1 MRFLIFLVFPFI
13 VNAALPMIDGVKL
26 EKEEVIKDVHVLSAN
41 KDDSI
46 FYLATYKTEFQG
58 NFDRALEYVLDFSK
72 RCNNAYKK
80 ERKLT
85 DKDFVCT
92 HHNDN
97 LIESQIV
104 KTLKVKDENP
114 DLVERFVVKRRI
126 WNKGLHSY
134 NDLVT
139 VKKVAINKGEKR
151 RLEVSYRLLQDD
163 EAKSLIDDPVPFNNA
178 FYHTVGT
185 YRMAETDNGKILID
199 YSYETKTDHWFLTS
213 SMIQGSIYSSLANGT
228 RYAVDGI
235 SGALLNGSK

>member
-1 MRFLIFLVFPFI
+1 MRFLIFLVFPLI
-13 VNAALPMIDGVKL
+13 VNASLPVIDGVKL
-26 EKEEVIKDVHVLSAN
+26 EQKEIIKDVNVLSAN

-46 FYLATYKTEFQG
+46 FYLATYKTEFHG

-85 DKDFVCT
+85 TKDFVCT
-92 HHNDN
+92 IHNDN

-104 KTLKVKDENP
+104 KDLKIKDDNP
-114 DLVERFVVKRRI
+114 QLVERFVVKRRI

-139 VKKVAINKGEKR
+139 VKKVTTNKGEKR
-151 RLEVSYRLLQDD
+151 RLEVTHRLLKD
-163 EAKSLIDDPVPFNNA
+163 EEANSLIIDPVPFDNA

-185 YRMAETDNGKILID
+185 YRMAETESGKILVD
-199 YSYETKTDHWFLTS
+199 YTYETKTDHWFLTS
-213 SMIQGSIYSSLANGT
+213 SMVQGSIYSSLANGT
-228 RYAVDGI
+228 RYAIDGI

>member
-1 MRFLIFLVFPFI
+1 MRFLIFLVFPLI
-13 VNAALPMIDGVKL
+13 VNASLPVIDGVKL
-26 EKEEVIKDVHVLSAN
+26 EQKETIKDVNVLSAN

-58 NFDRALEYVLDFSK
+58 SFDRAVEYVLDFSR

-85 DKDFVCT
+85 TKDFVCT
-92 HHNDN
+92 IHNDN

-104 KTLKVKDENP
+104 KDLKIKDDNP
-114 DLVERFVVKRRI
+114 QIVERFVVKRRI

-139 VKKVAINKGEKR
+139 VKKVATNKGEKR
-151 RLEVSYRLLQDD
+151 RLEVTHRLLKD
-163 EAKSLIDDPVPFNNA
+163 EEANSLIIDPVPFDNA

-185 YRMAETDNGKILID
+185 YRMAETESGKILVD
-199 YSYETKTDHWFLTS
+199 YTYETKTDHWFLTS

-228 RYAVDGI
+228 RYAIDGI